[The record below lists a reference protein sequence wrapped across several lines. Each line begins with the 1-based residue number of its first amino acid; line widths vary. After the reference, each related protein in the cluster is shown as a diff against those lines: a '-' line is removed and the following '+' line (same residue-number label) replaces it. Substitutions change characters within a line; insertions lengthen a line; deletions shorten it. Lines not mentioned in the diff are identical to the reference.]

1 MAKRKKTDIV
11 QFKLRIR
18 EGLRRR
24 LEAAANAEERSLNSE
39 IAHRLENSFDQEKNS
54 LVLEALLAP
63 GAGLELIRNV
73 GRILRG
79 AGPDW
84 YNPQKSHAVAEA
96 IRKVIAVISGELPP
110 TEASF
115 PNRNDRASA
124 DQLAW
129 LASLGSNP
137 ATPTTKLARWRRPT
151 EWPEPEREEAATPV
165 EEFIRAM
172 DKDQEPRTSEGGDYN
187 ERPHSR
193 TR

>member
-129 LASLGSNP
+129 LAGLGSSP
-137 ATPTTKLARWRRPT
+137 ATPTTKVPRWKDSS
-151 EWPEPEREEAATPV
+151 WSQVSGREEAATPV
-165 EEFIRAM
+165 EEFIGAM